1 MNIKSFTN
9 NLSKY
14 AGYYTPPA
22 LFDKIK
28 KVARKAGIKLTYVI
42 LILYYSTLDN
52 ELPVKDRLLVLAA
65 LGYFILPIDF
75 IPDTLPGGFTDD
87 TAALIYVVKQIWK
100 NLTPETKRKAK
111 ERLTEWFGNVSES
124 DLHIPGL

>member
-14 AGYYTPPA
+14 AGYYNPPA
-22 LFDKIK
+22 FFDKIK
-28 KVARKAGIKLTYVI
+28 KVARKAGIKLTYVL
-42 LILYYSTLDN
+42 LILHYSTLDN
-52 ELPVKDRLLVLAA
+52 ELPVKDRLLVLAV
-65 LGYFILPIDF
+65 LGYFIFSIDF

-87 TAALIYVVKQIWK
+87 TAVLIYVVKQIWK
-100 NLTPETKRKAK
+100 NLMPETKRKAK
-111 ERLTEWFGNVSES
+111 ERLTEWFGNVSEA

>member
-14 AGYYTPPA
+14 AGYYNPPA
-22 LFDKIK
+22 FFDKIK
-28 KVARKAGIKLTYVI
+28 KVARKAGIKLTSVI
-42 LILYYSTLDN
+42 LILHYSTLDN
-52 ELPVKDRLLVLAA
+52 ELPVKDRLLVLAV
-65 LGYFILPIDF
+65 LGYFIFSIDF

-87 TAALIYVVKQIWK
+87 TAVLIYVVKQIWK
-100 NLTPETKRKAK
+100 NLMPETKRKAK
-111 ERLTEWFGNVSES
+111 ERLTEWFGNVSEA

>member
-1 MNIKSFTN
+1 MVIFNQKICS
-9 NLSKY
+9 
-14 AGYYTPPA
+14 
-22 LFDKIK
+22 LF
-28 KVARKAGIKLTYVI
+28 
-42 LILYYSTLDN
+42 
-52 ELPVKDRLLVLAA
+52 
-65 LGYFILPIDF
+65 DF